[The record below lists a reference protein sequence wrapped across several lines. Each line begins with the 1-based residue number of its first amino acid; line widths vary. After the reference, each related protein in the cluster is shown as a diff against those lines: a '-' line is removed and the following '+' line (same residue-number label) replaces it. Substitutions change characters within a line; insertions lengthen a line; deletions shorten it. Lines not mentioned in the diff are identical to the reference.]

1 MRAGGKV
8 LNWAPRPRHNWR
20 SLPGEAAGV
29 RGGELASQLLGG
41 HRPGSRSGL
50 CHIQAAWGKPP
61 L

>member
-1 MRAGGKV
+1 MELGASPQAQ
-8 LNWAPRPRHNWR
+8 LEEP
-20 SLPGEAAGV
+20 PGEAAGV

-50 CHIQAAWGKPP
+50 CHFQAAWGKPP